1 VSKQILS
8 LFLAANVFVLTMIVL
23 MAAFK
28 EKSNMQKRLAR
39 IFSANNKEDEAK
51 KIRAENIEARKEKK
65 PIKAFFQ
72 IENELASAGLPIR
85 PSEFLLGWALAAIVP
100 SFLSYLFTA
109 NIFVFLGLLLI
120 GLFLPP
126 VFLRTKKLKR
136 IELFEK
142 QLVEAIAIMSSCLK
156 SGLTLHQALISIS
169 KEMPEPISKEY
180 ARALREISL
189 GSTLEKAL
197 MNMAER
203 MNSQNYMMIV
213 SAILIQRQIGGNLS
227 EILTSITST
236 IKERFKMKS
245 EIKVLTTTGRTS
257 GKIIGILPVVLLL
270 FFMLVNP
277 SYVQYFF
284 DSTAGITMLVVA
296 ALLEVTGFLII
307 RRIVN
312 IKY

>member
-1 VSKQILS
+1 MSKQILS
-8 LFLAANVFVLTMIVL
+8 LFLAGSVFCLSMTVL
-23 MAAFK
+23 MAAYK
-28 EKSNMQKRLAR
+28 EKLQMRKRFAR
-39 IFSANNKEDEAK
+39 MFSAGKADESKNKKSEESDAK
-51 KIRAENIEARKEKK
+51 REKK
-65 PIKAFFQ
+65 SIKAFYQ
-72 IENELASAGLPIR
+72 IENELASAGLLVR
-85 PSEFLLGWALAAIVP
+85 PSEFLLGWSLAALGP
-100 SFLSYLFTA
+100 SFLLYILTG
-109 NIFVFLGLLLI
+109 NIIVVLGALLI
-120 GLFLPP
+120 GLILPP
-126 VFLRTKKLKR
+126 IFLRAKKLRR

-142 QLVEAIAIMSSCLK
+142 QLIEAIAIMSNCLK
-156 SGLTLHQALISIS
+156 SGLTLQQALVSIS

-227 EILTSITST
+227 EILTSITVT

-245 EIKVLTTTGRTS
+245 EIQVLTTTGRTS
-257 GKIIGILPVVLLL
+257 GKVIGFMPVFILL
-270 FFMLVNP
+270 FFMLINP
-277 SYVQYFF
+277 SYVQSFF
-284 DSTAGITMLVVA
+284 DSTAGITMIIIAVV
-296 ALLEVTGFLII
+296 LEMIGFLII